1 MSKRAVKITISGP
14 GLLPETT
21 RASELG
27 DFLRNI
33 EKAVFETAK
42 AQVAEI
48 SDEDIVSLTKIEA
61 SSNKLT
67 FAVAGLLIPG
77 VVCVSQAIKTKKYE
91 TLPRQAHEALHEV
104 SAQAVRHKWEVKF
117 DKNTSLNIRG
127 GSISE
132 ENQVPPAPP
141 PPHIEGT
148 TSIYGRCIRV
158 GGKTPKAII
167 ELYQGKSLPINL
179 SEDMAKELAK
189 SLYEDVCIEG
199 KAKWNTEDLMIAEFE
214 AVRICEFRATD
225 AVTAFKNLAA
235 AAKGRWDRVDAI
247 KYVEGLRSEGEK
259 A

>member
-21 RASELG
+21 RASELA

-33 EKAVFETAK
+33 EKSVLETTK
-42 AQVAEI
+42 AQGVEI

-67 FAVAGLLIPG
+67 FAVASLLLPG
-77 VVCVSQAIKTKKYE
+77 VACVSQAIETKKYE

-104 SAQAVRHKWEVKF
+104 STQAVSQKWEVKF
-117 DKNTSLNIRG
+117 DKNKSLNIRG

-132 ENQVPPAPP
+132 ENQIPPAPP
-141 PPHIEGT
+141 PPYIEGT

-158 GGKTPKAII
+158 GGKIPKAMI
-167 ELYQGKSLPINL
+167 ELYQGRSLPINL
-179 SEDMAKELAK
+179 SEDMAKQLAK
-189 SLYEDVCIEG
+189 RLYEDVCIEG
-199 KAKWNTEDLMIAEFE
+199 KAKWNTEDWMIDEFE

-225 AVTAFKNLAA
+225 PVKAFENLAV
-235 AAKGRWDRVDAI
+235 AAKGKWDGVDAI
-247 KYVEGLRSEGEK
+247 EYVKALRSEGEK